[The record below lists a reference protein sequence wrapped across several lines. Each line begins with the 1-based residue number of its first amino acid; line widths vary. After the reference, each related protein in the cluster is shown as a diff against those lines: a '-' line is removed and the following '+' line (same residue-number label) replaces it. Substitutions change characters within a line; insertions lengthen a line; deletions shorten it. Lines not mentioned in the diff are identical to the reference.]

1 MNPCIAK
8 FHPTDRGQPPVC
20 LFGPKELREPFA
32 FYFFYEAGAQRVM
45 LVIKKMAILR
55 PGPRCQHRNS
65 SVCGPTLR
73 EARSWFCG
81 GRK

>member
-32 FYFFYEAGAQRVM
+32 FYFFMKQGQR
-45 LVIKKMAILR
+45 
-55 PGPRCQHRNS
+55 G
-65 SVCGPTLR
+65 
-73 EARSWFCG
+73 
-81 GRK
+81 